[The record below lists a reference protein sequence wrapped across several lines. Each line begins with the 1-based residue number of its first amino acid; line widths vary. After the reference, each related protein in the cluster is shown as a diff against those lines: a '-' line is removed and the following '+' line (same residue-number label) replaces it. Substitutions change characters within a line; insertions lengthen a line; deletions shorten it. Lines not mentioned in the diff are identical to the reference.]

1 MSVSA
6 ERWQGDRLFALRN
19 LMAKDFRI
27 RYRNMSLGIFW
38 SLLNPLIMMG
48 VLTFVFTKI
57 FSNAQAPQYPVFVLC
72 GLIPFNF
79 LSLSWSIGTGCIV
92 DNPSLIKR
100 TTFPK
105 EMIAIASVLSNC
117 LHLLIQIALMLTFVL
132 VFGNPVNRYWL
143 WLPFVWGFEIV
154 FTCGL
159 VLLCSAL
166 NVYIRDMRY
175 IVEAS
180 CTVLFWLVPI
190 FYSFAVIPAQY
201 QNVYQYN
208 PVAAIVLALRTIL
221 LDGAAPASSL
231 LIKLALS
238 SLAILAAGWLVF
250 HRAKRRFYD
259 YL

>member
-1 MSVSA
+1 MTK
-6 ERWQGDRLFALRN
+6 WYGDYSFVLHN
-19 LMAKDFRI
+19 LMAKDFRV

-38 SLLNPLIMMG
+38 SILNPLILMG
-48 VLTFVFTKI
+48 VLTFIFTKI
-57 FSNAQAPQYPVFVLC
+57 FTSPQTPNYPVFVLC

-79 LSLSWSIGTGCIV
+79 MSISWSIGTNSIV
-92 DNPSLIKR
+92 DNTALIKR

-105 EMIAIASVLSNC
+105 EIIPIASVLSNC
-117 LHLLIQIALMLTFVL
+117 LHLLIQIGLLLTLVL
-132 VFGNPVNRYWL
+132 AVGSGINRYWL
-143 WLPFVWGFEIV
+143 WLPYVWGFEVV
-154 FTCGL
+154 FVCGL

-190 FYSFAVIPAQY
+190 FYSFAMIPEKY
-201 QNVYQYN
+201 QNVYQFN
-208 PVAAIVLALRTIL
+208 PVAAIVLALRSIL
-221 LDGAAPASSL
+221 LESSPPASSL

-238 SLAILAAGWLVF
+238 SLAILTVGWLAF
-250 HRAKRRFYD
+250 GRAKRRFYD

>member
-1 MSVSA
+1 MKTWHGNYTFVL
-6 ERWQGDRLFALRN
+6 QN
-19 LMAKDFRI
+19 LISKDFRV

-48 VLTFVFTKI
+48 VLTFVFTI
-57 FSNAQAPQYPVFVLC
+57 IIPNRQVPQFSVFVLC

-79 LSLSWSIGTGCIV
+79 MVLSWGIGTSCIV
-92 DNPSLIKR
+92 DNPGLVKR

-105 EMIAIASVLSNC
+105 ELIPLASVLSNS
-117 LHLLIQIALMLTFVL
+117 LHLLIQIALLLTFVL
-132 VFGNPVNRYWL
+132 AFGNGVNRYWA
-143 WLPFVWGFEIV
+143 WLPFIWGFGIV

-175 IVEAS
+175 VVDS
-180 CTVLFWLVPI
+180 TCTVLFWLVPI
-190 FYSFAVIPAQY
+190 IYPFSVIPMEY

-208 PVAAIVLALRTIL
+208 PIAAIVLALRYIL
-221 LDGAAPASSL
+221 LEDKSPASSL

-238 SLAILAAGWLVF
+238 SLAILTAGWLVF
-250 HRAKRRFYD
+250 DRAKRRFHD